1 MVYLS
6 LVPSLH
12 SQLFFACCKKSG
24 REPGQIRHVKC
35 VISAGRVCGFVECSD
50 LAALL
55 VHMESQKSSCKFSF
69 KLSERTVRD
78 ERQNQRVSKN
88 TGTPIGGLLV

>member
-1 MVYLS
+1 MDCVS

-35 VISAGRVCGFVECSD
+35 VISAGRVRGFVECSD

-69 KLSERTVRD
+69 KLSER
-78 ERQNQRVSKN
+78 K
-88 TGTPIGGLLV
+88 LLRLASLNVTDTAWPLKLAM